1 MSKKIYEV
9 NSVFPCEP
17 ISKLLDIFISIG
29 YEIKNKELSD
39 YHFNEFKFILK
50 NKNSD
55 LDFASKIQNLPEN
68 IFRLSKSKF
77 NCTCHW
83 SIVEVH
89 IPAETNF

>member
-1 MSKKIYEV
+1 MSNKIYEV

-17 ISKLLDIFISIG
+17 ISKLLDILISMG

-39 YHFNEFKFILK
+39 YHFNEFKFTLN

-55 LDFASKIQNLPEN
+55 LDIESGIQNLPDN
-68 IFRLSKSKF
+68 ISSVSKTKF

-83 SIVEVH
+83 SIVE
-89 IPAETNF
+89 IQISE